1 MYACKRED
9 RKGFFVTVTK
19 YSGNGNDFVM
29 FVAQE
34 KEDRSQLAKTL
45 CHRQNG
51 VGADGLVVLLPHKEY
66 DFEWE
71 FYNSDG
77 SQADM
82 CGNASRCVAHFAH
95 EKGISKN
102 NHAEFLT
109 GAGVIRATINGLYV
123 VSDMTEPDI
132 IRTDIEEN
140 GENWWLI
147 DSGVPHL
154 VAVRDN
160 IDTFNLEE
168 ARALR
173 HKYNA
178 NVNICKLEGDTMYV
192 RTYERGVED
201 ETLACGTG
209 MVACF
214 IRNHK
219 EGKVSNQVKVHPISG
234 DELYVSYEEGTYRF
248 GGQVTKTFVAETL
261 I

>member
-1 MYACKRED
+1 M
-9 RKGFFVTVTK
+9 TVTK

-29 FVAQE
+29 FVAGE
-34 KEDRSQLAKTL
+34 KKDRAELAKKL

-51 VGADGLVVLLPHKEY
+51 VGADGLVVLLPHKKY

-77 SQADM
+77 SHADM

-95 EKGISKN
+95 EKGISKDN
-102 NHAEFLT
+102 TAEFLT
-109 GAGVIRATINGLYV
+109 GAGVIRATINGMYV
-123 VSDMTEPDI
+123 VSDMTHPNI
-132 IRTDIEEN
+132 IRRDIVEN
-140 GENWWLI
+140 GETWWLI

-154 VAVRDN
+154 VVVRED
-160 IDTFNLEE
+160 IADFDLAE
-168 ARALR
+168 ARRLR
-173 HKYNA
+173 EKYNA
-178 NVNICKLEGDTMYV
+178 NVNICKIDGDTMYV

-214 IRNHK
+214 IRNHI
-219 EGKVSNQVKVHPISG
+219 EGKVSEEIKVFPKSA
-234 DELYVSYEEGTYRF
+234 DELYVSYKDGIYRF
-248 GGQVTKTFVAETL
+248 GGKVTKTFVAETM

>member
-1 MYACKRED
+1 MK
-9 RKGFFVTVTK
+9 VTK
-19 YSGNGNDFVM
+19 YSANGNDFVLLL
-29 FVAQE
+29 AQK
-34 KEDRSQLAKTL
+34 KEDRSALARKL

-51 VGADGLVVLLPHKEY
+51 VGADGLVVVLPHPDY

-77 SQADM
+77 SRADM
-82 CGNASRCVAHFAH
+82 CGNASRAVAHFAH
-95 EKGISKN
+95 EKGISKDN
-102 NHAEFLT
+102 KAEFLT
-109 GAGVIRATINGLYV
+109 GAGVIHATINGLYV
-123 VSDMTEPDI
+123 VSDMVPPRVIREDI
-132 IRTDIEEN
+132 DEE
-140 GENWWLI
+140 GERWWLI

-154 VAVRDN
+154 VAVRQEIEHFD
-160 IDTFNLEE
+160 IEQ

-173 HKYNA
+173 QKYNA
-178 NVNICKLEGDTMYV
+178 NVNICTIKDDTLYV

-219 EGKVSNQVKVHPISG
+219 EGKIPDTMKVRPKSG
-234 DELYVSYEEGTYRF
+234 DELYVSYEEGVYRF
-248 GGQVTKTFVAETL
+248 GGKVTKTFVAEIL

>member
-1 MYACKRED
+1 M
-9 RKGFFVTVTK
+9 TVTK
-19 YSGNGNDFVM
+19 YSANGNDFVM
-29 FVAQE
+29 FISQE
-34 KEDRSQLAKTL
+34 KADRSELARTL

-51 VGADGLVVLLPHKEY
+51 VGADGLVVLVPHDEY

-71 FYNSDG
+71 FYNADG
-77 SQADM
+77 SDAAM
-82 CGNASRCVAHFAH
+82 CGNASRAVAHFAQ
-95 EKGISKN
+95 EKGISKD

-109 GAGVIRATINGLYV
+109 GAGVIRASINGMYV
-123 VSDMTEPDI
+123 VSDMTAPKI
-132 IRTDIEEN
+132 FRRDIEAY

-154 VAVRDN
+154 VAVRDTVEN
-160 IDTFNLEE
+160 FDIEQ

-173 HKYNA
+173 QKYNC
-178 NVNICKLEGDTMYV
+178 NVNICAVEGDTMYV

-209 MVACF
+209 IVACF

-219 EGKVSNQVKVHPISG
+219 ENKVPNQVKVFPKSG
-234 DELYVSYEEGTYRF
+234 DELYVNYENGTYRF
-248 GGQVTKTFVAETL
+248 GGKVTKTFIAETL

>member
-1 MYACKRED
+1 M
-9 RKGFFVTVTK
+9 TVTK
-19 YSGNGNDFVM
+19 YSGNGNDFIL

-34 KEDRSQLAKTL
+34 KKDRSELAKKL

-51 VGADGLVVLLPHKEY
+51 VGADGMVAVLPHPKY

-77 SQADM
+77 SRADM

-95 EKGISKN
+95 EKGICKDN
-102 NHAEFLT
+102 TAEFLT
-109 GAGVIRATINGLYV
+109 GAGVIRATINGMYV
-123 VSDMTEPDI
+123 VSDMVEPDI
-132 IRTDIEEN
+132 IRTDIEEY
-140 GENWWLI
+140 GETWWLI

-160 IDTFNLEE
+160 IDTFNIEE

-173 HKYNA
+173 QKYNA
-178 NVNICKLEGDTMYV
+178 NVNICKVEDDAMYV

-219 EGKVSNQVKVHPISG
+219 EGKVPDSIKVHPVSG
-234 DELYVSYEEGTYRF
+234 DELYVSYEEGVYRF
-248 GGQVTKTFVAETL
+248 GGQVTKTFIAETL

>member
-1 MYACKRED
+1 M
-9 RKGFFVTVTK
+9 TVTK
-19 YSGNGNDFVM
+19 YSANGNDFVM
-29 FVAQE
+29 ITAQQGA
-34 KEDRSQLAKTL
+34 DRSALAKKL

-51 VGADGLVVLLPHKEY
+51 VGADGLVVVLPHKDY

-77 SQADM
+77 SKAAM
-82 CGNASRCVAHFAH
+82 CGNASRAVAHFAQ
-95 EKGISKN
+95 EKGISKDN
-102 NHAEFLT
+102 SSEFLT

-123 VSDMTEPDI
+123 VSDMVDPKI
-132 IRTDIEEN
+132 IREDIVEE
-140 GENWWLI
+140 GESWWLI

-154 VAVRDN
+154 VCLRED
-160 IDTFNLEE
+160 IEHFDIEKM
-168 ARALR
+168 RALR
-173 HKYNA
+173 YKYDC
-178 NVNICKLEGDTMYV
+178 NVNICKLAGDTMYV

-219 EGKVSNQVKVHPISG
+219 EERVSAQVKVHPRSG
-234 DELYVSYEEGTYRF
+234 DELYVSYEEGIYRF
-248 GGQVTKTFVAETL
+248 GGKVTKTFVAETL

>member
-1 MYACKRED
+1 M
-9 RKGFFVTVTK
+9 TVTK
-19 YSGNGNDFVM
+19 YSGNGNDFIL

-34 KEDRSQLAKTL
+34 KKDRSALAKKL

-51 VGADGLVVLLPHKEY
+51 VGADGMVVVLPHPQY

-77 SQADM
+77 SVADM

-95 EKGISKN
+95 EKGICKDN
-102 NHAEFLT
+102 KAEFLT
-109 GAGVIRATINGLYV
+109 GAGVIRATINGMYV
-123 VSDMTEPDI
+123 VSDMVEPKI
-132 IRTDIEEN
+132 IRTDIEEY
-140 GENWWLI
+140 GETWWLI

-154 VAVRDN
+154 VAVRDD

-173 HKYNA
+173 QKYNA
-178 NVNICKLEGDTMYV
+178 NVNICKVTEDAMYV

-219 EGKVSNQVKVHPISG
+219 EGRVSDSIKVHPASG
-234 DELYVSYEEGTYRF
+234 DELYVSYEEGIYRF
-248 GGQVTKTFVAETL
+248 GGKVTKTFIAETL

>member
-1 MYACKRED
+1 M
-9 RKGFFVTVTK
+9 TVTK
-19 YSGNGNDFVM
+19 YSANGNDFVLLL
-29 FVAQE
+29 AQK
-34 KEDRSQLAKTL
+34 KEDRSALARKL

-51 VGADGLVVLLPHKEY
+51 VGADGLVVVLPHPDY

-77 SQADM
+77 SRADM
-82 CGNASRCVAHFAH
+82 CGNASRAVAHFAH
-95 EKGISKN
+95 EKGISKDN
-102 NHAEFLT
+102 KAEFLT

-123 VSDMTEPDI
+123 VSDMVPPRVIRDDI
-132 IRTDIEEN
+132 DED
-140 GENWWLI
+140 GERWWLI

-154 VAVRDN
+154 VAVRQD
-160 IDTFNLEE
+160 IEHFDIEQ

-173 HKYNA
+173 QKYNA
-178 NVNICKLEGDTMYV
+178 NVNICTLGDDTLYV

-219 EGKVSNQVKVHPISG
+219 EGKIPDTMKVRPKSG
-234 DELYVSYEEGTYRF
+234 DELYVSYEDDVYRF
-248 GGQVTKTFVAETL
+248 GGKVTKTFVAEIL

>member
-1 MYACKRED
+1 M
-9 RKGFFVTVTK
+9 TVTK

-29 FVAQE
+29 FIAQE
-34 KEDRSQLAKTL
+34 KQDRSELAKKL

-51 VGADGLVVLLPHKEY
+51 VGADGLVVLLPHATY

-77 SQADM
+77 SYAAM
-82 CGNASRCVAHFAH
+82 CGNASRCVAHYAH
-95 EKGISKN
+95 EKGISKDGK
-102 NHAEFLT
+102 AEFLT
-109 GAGVIRATINGLYV
+109 GAGVIHATINGLYV
-123 VSDMTEPDI
+123 VSDMVVPKIVRDDI
-132 IRTDIEEN
+132 IEE
-140 GENWWLI
+140 GERWWLI

-154 VAVRDN
+154 VAVREKLD
-160 IDTFNLEE
+160 DFDLTQ

-173 HKYNA
+173 QKYDC
-178 NVNICKLEGDTMYV
+178 NVNICRVEGDTMYV

-219 EGKVSNQVKVHPISG
+219 EGKVADQVKVHPISG
-234 DELYVSYEEGTYRF
+234 DELYVSYEEGIYRF
-248 GGQVTKTFVAETL
+248 GGKVTKTFVAET
-261 I
+261 IDISE

>member
-1 MYACKRED
+1 M
-9 RKGFFVTVTK
+9 TVTK
-19 YSGNGNDFVM
+19 YSANGNDFVM
-29 FVAQE
+29 FIAQE
-34 KEDRSQLAKTL
+34 KADRSVLARKL

-51 VGADGLVVLLPHKEY
+51 VGADGLVVVLPHPEY

-77 SQADM
+77 SRADM
-82 CGNASRCVAHFAH
+82 CGNASRAVAHFAH
-95 EKGISKN
+95 EKGIVRDDK
-102 NHAEFLT
+102 AEFLT
-109 GAGVIRATINGLYV
+109 GAGVISATINGLYV
-123 VSDMTEPDI
+123 VSDMTPPKI
-132 IRTDIEEN
+132 ISDDIEEY
-140 GENWWLI
+140 GEKWWLI

-154 VAVRDN
+154 VAVRDDLNDFN
-160 IDTFNLEE
+160 IEE

-173 HKYNA
+173 HKYNC
-178 NVNICKLEGDTMYV
+178 NVNICKVDGNTMYI

-219 EGKVSNQVKVHPISG
+219 EGKVPDQVKVHPQSG
-234 DELYVSYEEGTYRF
+234 DELYVSVEEGVYRF
-248 GGQVTKTFVAETL
+248 GGKVTKTFVAETL

>member
-1 MYACKRED
+1 
-9 RKGFFVTVTK
+9 
-19 YSGNGNDFVM
+19 M
-29 FVAQE
+29 FVAKQ
-34 KEDRSQLAKTL
+34 KADRSALAKKL

-51 VGADGLVVLLPHKEY
+51 VGADGLVVLLPHEEY

-77 SQADM
+77 SDAAM

-95 EKGISKN
+95 EKGISKDN
-102 NHAEFLT
+102 TSEFLT
-109 GAGVIRATINGLYV
+109 GAGVIRATVNGLYV
-123 VSDMTEPDI
+123 VSDMVEPDI
-132 IRTDIEEN
+132 QRKDIEEY

-154 VAVRDN
+154 VAIRDN
-160 IDTFNLEE
+160 LDTFDLEH
-168 ARALR
+168 ARVLR
-173 HKYNA
+173 EKYNA
-178 NVNICKLEGDTMYV
+178 NVNICTVEGDTMYV

-219 EGKVSNQVKVHPISG
+219 EGKVPDQVKVHPKSG
-234 DELYVSYEEGTYRF
+234 DELYVSYEEGVYRF
-248 GGQVTKTFVAETL
+248 GGKVTKTFVAETF

>member
-1 MYACKRED
+1 M
-9 RKGFFVTVTK
+9 TVTK

-34 KEDRSQLAKTL
+34 KADRSNLATIL

-51 VGADGLVVLLPHKEY
+51 IGADGLVVVVPHPKY

-77 SQADM
+77 SHADM

-102 NHAEFLT
+102 GTAEFLT
-109 GAGVIRATINGLYV
+109 GAGVIHATINGLYV
-123 VSDMTEPDI
+123 VSDMTTPTILRD
-132 IRTDIEEN
+132 DIEEY
-140 GENWWLI
+140 GERWWLI

-154 VAVRDN
+154 VAVREN
-160 IDTFNLEE
+160 IDHFNIEE
-168 ARALR
+168 ARELR
-173 HKYNA
+173 EKYNC
-178 NVNICKLEGDTMYV
+178 NVNICKVEEDTMYV

-219 EGKVSNQVKVHPISG
+219 EEKVPDQVKVYPKSG
-234 DELYVSYEEGTYRF
+234 DELYVSYEEGIYRF
-248 GGQVTKTFVAETL
+248 GGKVTKTFTAEIL
-261 I
+261 V

>member
-1 MYACKRED
+1 M
-9 RKGFFVTVTK
+9 TVTK
-19 YSGNGNDFVM
+19 YSANGNDFVLLL
-29 FVAQE
+29 AQK
-34 KEDRSQLAKTL
+34 KEDRSALAQKL

-51 VGADGLVVLLPHKEY
+51 VGADGLVVVLPHPDY

-77 SQADM
+77 SRADM
-82 CGNASRCVAHFAH
+82 CGNASRAVAHFAH
-95 EKGISKN
+95 EKGISKDN
-102 NHAEFLT
+102 KAEFLT

-123 VSDMTEPDI
+123 VSDMVPPRVIRDDI
-132 IRTDIEEN
+132 DEE
-140 GENWWLI
+140 GERWWLI

-154 VAVRDN
+154 VAVRQEIEHFD
-160 IDTFNLEE
+160 IEQ

-173 HKYNA
+173 QKYNA
-178 NVNICKLEGDTMYV
+178 NVNICTIKDNALYV

-219 EGKVSNQVKVHPISG
+219 EGKIPDTMKVHPKSG
-234 DELYVSYEEGTYRF
+234 DELYVSYEEGVYRF
-248 GGQVTKTFVAETL
+248 GGKVTKTFVAEIL

>member
-1 MYACKRED
+1 M
-9 RKGFFVTVTK
+9 TVTK
-19 YSGNGNDFVM
+19 YSGNGNDFIM
-29 FVAQE
+29 FIAQK
-34 KEDRSQLAKTL
+34 KEDRSELARIL

-51 VGADGLVVLLPHKEY
+51 VGADGLVVLLPHEKY

-77 SQADM
+77 SVADM

-102 NHAEFLT
+102 NYAEFLT
-109 GAGVIRATINGLYV
+109 GAGVIKASINGLYV
-123 VSDMTEPDI
+123 VSDMIEPDI
-132 IRTDIEEN
+132 LRNDIEEN

-154 VAVRDN
+154 VAVRENLD
-160 IDTFNLEE
+160 DFNLEE
-168 ARALR
+168 MRALR
-173 HKYNA
+173 YKYNC
-178 NVNICKLEGDTMYV
+178 NVNICKLEDDVLYV

-214 IRNHK
+214 IHHHK
-219 EGKVSNQVKVHPISG
+219 EGKVSGQIKVHPISG
-234 DELYVSYEEGTYRF
+234 DELYVSYEEGVYRF
-248 GGQVTKTFVAETL
+248 GGQVTKTFVAETF
-261 I
+261 IV